1 MPSPAGPD
9 TNNYRCNACGR
20 YFNTQ
25 ADLSGHEVECR
36 LAKATTEEGRR
47 ELDQQDHTPHPKND
61 HDSTE
66 HPFQHGTKEP
76 ESTKSTR

>member
-1 MPSPAGPD
+1 MPTPAAPD
-9 TNNYRCNACGR
+9 TNNFRCNACGR

-25 ADLSGHEVECR
+25 GELGVHEVECR
-36 LAKATTEEGRR
+36 RAKTATEEGRR
-47 ELDQQDHTPHPKND
+47 ELEREDSKPHQKND

-76 ESTKSTR
+76 EQVKR